1 VRFLYRAI
9 ILAAAML
16 LILFAVSNRETVSLE
31 LWPLPFL
38 VDLPLYLLFFLSLL
52 VGTVIGA
59 SAARIAGRGTRR
71 ELRRHR
77 RRSEA
82 LERELAATHSQLEN
96 RPEPTTTA
104 LPADR
109 QLSQRPVWSAFG
121 LVRRSVAAALPI
133 SRLPI
138 IAATSVS
145 CLSIIIRTR

>member
-1 VRFLYRAI
+1 VRIFYRAI
-9 ILAAAML
+9 ILAGATL

-31 LWPLPFL
+31 LWPLPFT

-52 VGTVIGA
+52 VGAVIGA

-96 RPEPTTTA
+96 PEPPIKTV
-104 LPADR
+104 LPANR
-109 QLSQRPVWSAFG
+109 QLS
-121 LVRRSVAAALPI
+121 
-133 SRLPI
+133 
-138 IAATSVS
+138 
-145 CLSIIIRTR
+145 

>member
-1 VRFLYRAI
+1 MRILYRAI
-9 ILAAAML
+9 ILAAVIL

-52 VGTVIGA
+52 VGAVIGA
-59 SAARIAGRGTRR
+59 SAARIVGRGTRR

-82 LERELAATHSQLEN
+82 LERELAATQSQLDN
-96 RPEPTTTA
+96 RPEPPMLA
-104 LPADR
+104 LRADR
-109 QLSQRPVWSAFG
+109 QLSERRVWCGFPLG
-121 LVRRSVAAALPI
+121 AASGSTSLLI
-133 SRLPI
+133 SRTPI

>member
-1 VRFLYRAI
+1 MI
-9 ILAAAML
+9 ILAGAIL

-31 LWPLPFL
+31 LWPLPFT

-52 VGTVIGA
+52 VGAVIGA

-82 LERELAATHSQLEN
+82 LERELAATQSQLEN
-96 RPEPTTTA
+96 HPEPPITA

-109 QLSQRPVWSAFG
+109 RLS
-121 LVRRSVAAALPI
+121 
-133 SRLPI
+133 
-138 IAATSVS
+138 
-145 CLSIIIRTR
+145 

>member
-1 VRFLYRAI
+1 VRIFYQGI
-9 ILAAAML
+9 ILAGAIL

-52 VGTVIGA
+52 SGAVIGA

-71 ELRRHR
+71 ELRRYR

-96 RPEPTTTA
+96 PEAPMMTA
-104 LPADR
+104 LPANR
-109 QLSQRPVWSAFG
+109 RLS
-121 LVRRSVAAALPI
+121 
-133 SRLPI
+133 
-138 IAATSVS
+138 
-145 CLSIIIRTR
+145 

>member
-1 VRFLYRAI
+1 VRILYRAI
-9 ILAAAML
+9 ILAGAIL

-52 VGTVIGA
+52 VGAVIGA

-82 LERELAATHSQLEN
+82 LERELAATHSQLEK
-96 RPEPTTTA
+96 PEPPIKTV
-104 LPADR
+104 LPANR
-109 QLSQRPVWSAFG
+109 RLS
-121 LVRRSVAAALPI
+121 
-133 SRLPI
+133 
-138 IAATSVS
+138 
-145 CLSIIIRTR
+145 

>member
-1 VRFLYRAI
+1 VRILYRAI
-9 ILAAAML
+9 ILAAAIL
-16 LILFAVSNRETVSLE
+16 LILFAVSNRETISLE

-52 VGTVIGA
+52 VGAVIGA
-59 SAARIAGRGTRR
+59 SAARIVGRGTRR

-96 RPEPTTTA
+96 RPEPPMTA

-109 QLSQRPVWSAFG
+109 QPS
-121 LVRRSVAAALPI
+121 
-133 SRLPI
+133 
-138 IAATSVS
+138 
-145 CLSIIIRTR
+145 